1 MTVAD
6 TVGFIAVNKLTDHPG
21 ACLILLWWW
30 VAPFLVVDLVKH
42 AEFRHISGFWPYV
55 ATVIV
60 VCLCAAALQAAE
72 RRAHFW
78 SRSGRWSRFI
88 ILIGCYAV
96 SVIAVLT
103 VILILYNYGV
113 PIHFNG
119 DPEGSFG
126 MLLIPS
132 IVGYATLGVV
142 VNTGLS
148 IRAALRRRERTNS
161 AEK

>member
-1 MTVAD
+1 MK
-6 TVGFIAVNKLTDHPG
+6 KLKDHPG

-30 VAPFLVVDLVKH
+30 IAPFLVVDLFRH
-42 AEFRHISGFWPYV
+42 SEFRHILGFWPYV

-60 VCLCAAALQAAE
+60 VGLCAAALQAAE
-72 RRAHFW
+72 RRALFW
-78 SRSGRWSRFI
+78 SHTGRWGRFA
-88 ILIGCYAV
+88 ILICCYGT

-103 VILILYNYGV
+103 VILILYNYGA

-132 IVGYATLGVV
+132 IVGYATIGVV

-148 IRAALRRRERTNS
+148 IRTALKRRKSTNS
-161 AEK
+161 DET